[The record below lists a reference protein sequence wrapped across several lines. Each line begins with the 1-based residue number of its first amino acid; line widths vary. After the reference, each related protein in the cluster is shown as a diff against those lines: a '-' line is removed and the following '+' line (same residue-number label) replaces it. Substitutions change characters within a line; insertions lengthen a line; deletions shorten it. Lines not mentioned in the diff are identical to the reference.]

1 MFGNWLMIQESRS
14 HEAVFKEIFQEICYP
29 LISEVDLVNLVRS
42 LKIAGSDIYAAA
54 LEYYLAPEK

>member
-1 MFGNWLMIQESRS
+1 MIQESRS